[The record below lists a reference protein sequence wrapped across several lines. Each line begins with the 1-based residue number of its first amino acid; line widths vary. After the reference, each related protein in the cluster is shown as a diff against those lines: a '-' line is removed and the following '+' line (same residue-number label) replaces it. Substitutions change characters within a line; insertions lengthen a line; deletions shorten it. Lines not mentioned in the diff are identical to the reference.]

1 MSVWFVL
8 AEVLALI
15 GVPVII
21 AVCMFLIIRDVKEE
35 KARREARLEEFRN
48 VVRNRLRKSAQDVNE
63 ATEHM
68 EAYWTRIGARR
79 RHEELAA
86 RRHLATAQWQS
97 NVELRA
103 VIRNRRPLKE
113 WVQ

>member
-35 KARREARLEEFRN
+35 KARREARL
-48 VVRNRLRKSAQDVNE
+48 
-63 ATEHM
+63 
-68 EAYWTRIGARR
+68 
-79 RHEELAA
+79 
-86 RRHLATAQWQS
+86 
-97 NVELRA
+97 A
-103 VIRNRRPLKE
+103 VC
-113 WVQ
+113 